1 MLNISASGLMMRS
14 LFFVRCDLRCFFSFV
29 GGNTLAKETLEN
41 AAVGKRALQQEKEN
55 DTPPKRPKSVEEKT
69 LSNEQVSYGS
79 PCLN

>member
-1 MLNISASGLMMRS
+1 M
-14 LFFVRCDLRCFFSFV
+14 RCDLRCFFFFFTV

-55 DTPPKRPKSVEEKT
+55 DTRPKRPKSVEEKT
-69 LSNEQVSYGS
+69 LTNEQVSYCF

>member
-1 MLNISASGLMMRS
+1 MTEDV
-14 LFFVRCDLRCFFSFV
+14 LFLFCGCCFFV

-69 LSNEQVSYGS
+69 ITSEQVSYCF
-79 PCLN
+79 PC

>member
-1 MLNISASGLMMRS
+1 M
-14 LFFVRCDLRCFFSFV
+14 RCDLKCVSSVLFIIYLFL

-41 AAVGKRALQQEKEN
+41 AAVGKRAFQQEKEN

-69 LSNEQVSYGS
+69 LTNEQVSYCR